1 MARDLA
7 PGVIPVKPTPPN
19 APIDPG
25 PLVAFLAPFQG
36 LTRVFEPGLRG
47 LVIGPL
53 IINFLVVLGLATAA
67 GFGFDALLETWLPE
81 GWDWLA
87 WLLWPLFALTLLVV
101 FGVSAVALAAV
112 IASPFSGPLAY
123 RTARGLGHEPRQPAR
138 SFAGEMGHATAT
150 ALRKFGYYALLFI
163 PVLLITVIPG
173 LNLLAPIAWFL
184 FGSWVLA
191 VEFLEP
197 ALANDGLSFAEVRKT
212 LGARRLETLGFGAG
226 TTLLAMVPLVNLL
239 LVPAAVIG
247 GTRLWVRRQGRT

>member
-1 MARDLA
+1 M
-7 PGVIPVKPTPPN
+7 N
-19 APIDPG
+19 A
-25 PLVAFLAPFQG
+25 LFAFLAPFRG
-36 LTRVFEPGLRG
+36 LARVFDPGLRG

-53 IINFLVVLGLATAA
+53 LINIAVIVGIGIAA
-67 GFGFDALLETWLPE
+67 GFGFEILLDTWLPA

-87 WLLWPLFALTLLVV
+87 WLLWPLFVLTLLVG
-101 FGVSAVALAAV
+101 FGVSAVALAAI

-138 SFAGEMGHATAT
+138 SLAGEMGHATAT

-173 LNLLAPIAWFL
+173 INLLASLAWFV

-191 VEFLEP
+191 VEFQEP
-197 ALANDGLSFAEVRKT
+197 PLANDGLTLAEIRKG
-212 LGARRLETLGFGAG
+212 LGTRRPETLAFGAG
-226 TTLLAMVPLVNLL
+226 TTLLAMVPVVNLL

-247 GTRLWVRRQGRT
+247 ATHLWARQQSRG

>member
-1 MARDLA
+1 MPAGTLRL
-7 PGVIPVKPTPPN
+7 T
-19 APIDPG
+19 
-25 PLVAFLAPFQG
+25 PLVAFLAPFRG
-36 LTRVFEPGLRG
+36 LARVFDPGLRG

-53 IINFLVVLGLATAA
+53 IINILVVIGLATAA
-67 GFGFDALLETWLPE
+67 GVGFEALLAAWLPG

-87 WLLWPLFALTLLVV
+87 WLLWPLFALALLVA
-101 FGVSAVALAAV
+101 FGVSAVALAAI

-138 SFAGEMGHATAT
+138 SFLGEMGHATVT
-150 ALRKFGYYALLFI
+150 ALRKAGYYGLLFI

-173 LNLLAPIAWFL
+173 LNLLAPIAWFT

-191 VEFLEP
+191 VEFLEAP
-197 ALANDGLSFAEVRKT
+197 LANDGLAFAEVRKT
-212 LGARRLETLGFGAG
+212 VRAHRLETLSFGAG

-247 GTRLWVRRQGRT
+247 ATHLRVRLPRA

>member
-1 MARDLA
+1 MA
-7 PGVIPVKPTPPN
+7 GPVAGGMN
-19 APIDPG
+19 A
-25 PLVAFLAPFQG
+25 LFAFLAPFRG
-36 LTRVFEPGLRG
+36 LARVFDPGLRG

-53 IINFLVVLGLATAA
+53 LINIGVIIGVGVAA
-67 GFGFDALLETWLPE
+67 GFGFEILLDTWLPA

-87 WLLWPLFALTLLVV
+87 WLLWPLFVLTLLVG
-101 FGVSAVALAAV
+101 FGVSAVALAAI

-138 SFAGEMGHATAT
+138 SLAGEMGHATAT

-173 LNLLAPIAWFL
+173 LNLLASLAWFV

-191 VEFLEP
+191 VEFQEP
-197 ALANDGLSFAEVRKT
+197 PLANDGLTFVEIRKG
-212 LGARRLETLGFGAG
+212 LGTRRPETLAFGAG
-226 TTLLAMVPLVNLL
+226 TTLLAMVPVVNLL

-247 GTRLWVRRQGRT
+247 ATHLWARQQSRG